1 MYSNQ
6 EDKNTGV
13 MDDVNDLDEGFGY
26 YRPIMDE
33 QEAQGAEPGEAPRKR
48 GRPPKDPTSA
58 MSDAQKADRMAM
70 ILLALDRYKASKETP

>member
-33 QEAQGAEPGEAPRKR
+33 QEAQAAEPGDAPRKR
-48 GRPPKDPTSA
+48 GRPPKDPSAA

-70 ILLALDRYKASKETP
+70 LMGALERYKASK